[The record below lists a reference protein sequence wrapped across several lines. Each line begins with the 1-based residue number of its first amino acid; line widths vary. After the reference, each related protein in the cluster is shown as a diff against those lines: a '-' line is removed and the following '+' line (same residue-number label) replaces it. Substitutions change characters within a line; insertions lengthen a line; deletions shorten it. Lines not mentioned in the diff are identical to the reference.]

1 METVDFRQTE
11 VKWQTKWKK
20 DDIFRTKE
28 DKKKKKYYCLEMF
41 PYPSGKLH
49 MGHVRNYSIG
59 DCFARYKRMNGF
71 NVLYPMGYDS
81 LGLPAENAAIKNKS
95 HPKIWT
101 QKCIEMMKEQ
111 QEQMGFSYD
120 WSREVD
126 TYKPEYYKWN
136 QWIFLKLYEKGL
148 AYKKEAPINWCPGCA
163 TVLANEQVEDGKC
176 WRCKS
181 IVEEKNISQWFFKI
195 TDYADELLSD
205 IDKLEKWPE
214 KVKVMQKNWIGKSEG
229 TEIQFNVVDSDI
241 IISTFTTRPDTVYGI
256 TYLVLAPEHPAVVEL
271 TKGTPFEKKVN
282 DYIKKAK
289 KLSTIQRTDAT
300 KEKTGVFT
308 GRYFINPVNGDKCP
322 LYVADYALM
331 SYGTGAVMAVPA
343 HDQRDFDFA
352 KKYDLAVKTVIV
364 PKKKKLAIIV
374 HGFEGHAE
382 SNFYPCAKKKLE
394 EIGYDVVLEDMP
406 DSYHPEMEKWTG
418 VLNKYKNRIDE
429 DTIIIGHSLGG
440 SVAPYFV
447 SKLDKKIKALYLV
460 APTSELMNFNKLRKE
475 GEESD
480 IDSLEKVAKHNIS
493 WGKVKKNSDKIFVFL
508 SDNDDCIPIKSKG
521 YFENKGAVCE
531 VLHNKGHFNNLELP
545 ELIEEIFDRAY
556 TDPGIMV
563 NSDKFN
569 GISNEDAKKK
579 ITDYLIKNKCAKRT
593 VNYKLRDW
601 LISRQRY
608 WGTPIPMVYCDKCG
622 IVPVPEKDLPV
633 KLPEKA
639 KFTGKGNP
647 LDKAEDFINTKCPK
661 CGGNAKRE
669 TDTMDTFV
677 DSSWYFFR
685 YCDSDNDKLPFGKIA
700 SHWMPVDQYIG
711 GIEHAILHLLYAR
724 FFTKALRDI
733 GLTDVDEPFTRLLAQ
748 GMVNKDGVKM
758 SKSLGNV
765 VDPGEIIG
773 KFGADTIRMF
783 ILSSAL
789 PEKELEWS
797 DKGAYSTYKFLNKI
811 YRLVEDNKKNY
822 IKGEIKV
829 KDLDDATRFLL
840 SKTHMTIKGVTED
853 IEEFKLSFA
862 ISKIMSFANQIIKY
876 NGNVSKLDGNQR
888 VVVSSSIDALL
899 GLLSPFTPHLA
910 EECNEMLGNK
920 NYMSVRGWSVLND
933 KFIDYELI
941 KKYDFID
948 SVIEDINEV
957 RKIVRGDL
965 KKVNLYIAPE
975 WKYFAFNKAVGVED
989 KAQLFGVL
997 MGEDRVKKYGKEA
1010 ADYIKYMQKNPPL
1023 KKADRKSEWDIL
1035 KEEVAYVSKCVG
1047 LEIKV
1052 LDSVEFEGNLKAG
1065 RAQPGKPG
1073 IELV

>member
-1 METVDFRQTE
+1 MDFKQIE
-11 VKWQTKWKK
+11 LKWQTRWKK
-20 DDIFRTKE
+20 DKIFKSVP

-59 DCFARYKRMNGF
+59 DCLARYKRMSGF

-101 QKCIEMMKEQ
+101 QKCIKMMKEQ

-126 TYKPEYYKWN
+126 TYRSEYYKWN

-181 IVEEKNISQWFFKI
+181 IIVEKNISQWFFKI
-195 TDYADELLSD
+195 TDYVDELLAD
-205 IDKLEKWPE
+205 IDKLEEWPE
-214 KVKVMQKNWIGKSEG
+214 KVKIMQKNWIGKSKG
-229 TEIQFNVVDSDI
+229 TEIEFEVVGSGTR
-241 IISTFTTRPDTVYGI
+241 ISTFTTRPDTVYGI
-256 TYLVLAPEHPAVVEL
+256 TYLVLAPEHPAVIEL
-271 TKGTPFEKKVN
+271 TKNTAYEKKVN

-289 KLSTIQRTDAT
+289 KLSTIDRTDAT

-322 LYVADYALM
+322 LYIADYALM
-331 SYGTGAVMAVPA
+331 SYGTGAVMAVPS

-352 KKYDLAVKTVIV
+352 KKYNLPLKAVIAS
-364 PKKKKLAIIV
+364 KKKKLAIII
-374 HGFEGHAE
+374 HGFEGQAE
-382 SNFYPCAKKKLE
+382 SIFFPWTKKKLE
-394 EIGYDVVLEDMP
+394 EQGYEVVLEDMP
-406 DSYHPEMEKWTG
+406 DSYHPKMEKWMAF
-418 VLNKYKNRIDE
+418 LEKYKNKIDE

-440 SVAPYFV
+440 FVAPYFAG
-447 SKLDKKIKALYLV
+447 KLEKTINALYLI
-460 APTSELMNFNKLRKE
+460 APASQMLDFNKYRKE
-475 GEESD
+475 WKGD
-480 IDSLEKVAKHNIS
+480 IDCLEKIINHKIE
-493 WGKVKKNSDKIFVFL
+493 WKKVKKNTGKITVYL
-508 SDNDDCIPIKSKG
+508 SDNDKWIPFIESKKFFQNAGIACKSM
-521 YFENKGAVCE
+521 
-531 VLHNKGHFNNLELP
+531 HNRNHFLSSEFP
-545 ELIEEIFDRAY
+545 ELLEEIFDKAY
-556 TDPGIMV
+556 TDPGIMI
-563 NSDKFN
+563 NSGKFN
-569 GISNEDAKKK
+569 GMDNETAKQK
-579 ITDYLIKNKCAKRT
+579 ITDYLIKKKCGKRT

-608 WGTPIPMVYCDKCG
+608 WGTPIPIIYCNKCG

-633 KLPEKA
+633 KLPKNA

-647 LDKAEDFINTKCPK
+647 LDKAEDFVNTKCPK

-685 YCDSDNDKLPFGKIA
+685 YCNPKNNKLPFSKEA
-700 SHWMPVDQYIG
+700 RYWMPVDQYIG

-733 GLTDVDEPFTRLLAQ
+733 GLTNVDEPFTRLLAQ

-765 VDPGEIIG
+765 VNPGDIID
-773 KFGADTIRMF
+773 KFGADTIRLF
-783 ILSSAL
+783 ILSVAL

-797 DKGAYSTYKFLNKI
+797 DKGVYSSFKFLNKI
-811 YRLVEDNKKNY
+811 YRIVENSKGNY
-822 IKGEIKV
+822 AKAKITLEN
-829 KDLDDATRFLL
+829 LDDATKFLL
-840 SKTHMTIKGVTED
+840 SKTHMTIKNVTSD

-862 ISKIMSFANQIIKY
+862 ISKITSFAGEIAKY
-876 NGNVSKLDGNQR
+876 NANNPNPNRAQKAVLSN
-888 VVVSSSIDALL
+888 SIDALL
-899 GLLSPFTPHLA
+899 QLLSPFTPHLS

-920 NYMSVRGWSVLND
+920 FFVSIQKWPASND
-933 KFIDYELI
+933 KFIDKELI

-957 RKIVRGDL
+957 KKIVREDI
-965 KKVNLYIAPE
+965 KKINLYIAPE
-975 WKYFAFNKAVGVED
+975 WKYFAYNTAVDVED
-989 KAQLFGVL
+989 KANLFAVL
-997 MGEDRVKKYGKEA
+997 MGNDKIKRHGKEA

-1023 KKADRKSEWDIL
+1023 KKADRSLEERILKSE
-1035 KEEVAYVSKCVG
+1035 VGYVSKCVK
-1047 LEIKV
+1047 LEVNV
-1052 LDSVEFEGNLKAG
+1052 LDSVDFEGNLKAG
-1065 RAQPGKPG
+1065 RALPGKPG